1 MTQLVNGRA
10 RPKPLTAGPGYL
22 VRNAHK
28 ALSRRLALELARH
41 GIAFKHYYYLR
52 TLFEEDGIMQAEL
65 SERTGMERATVTVV
79 LDTMERQGLVKR
91 IRSPEDR
98 RKIHVY
104 LTPKGR
110 RLRQPLLDAVGNV
123 TRAALAGISPL
134 EFERLRK
141 TLGKIVA
148 NLEGDLAQRPAPERP
163 AKRKAGSAA

>member
-10 RPKPLTAGPGYL
+10 RPTPLTAGPGYL

-79 LDTMERQGLVKR
+79 LDTMERQGLEAYPQPR
-91 IRSPEDR
+91 GPAEDPRVPHAEGTAAAPAAAR
-98 RKIHVY
+98 R
-104 LTPKGR
+104 GR
-110 RLRQPLLDAVGNV
+110 ERDAS
-123 TRAALAGISPL
+123 RA
-134 EFERLRK
+134 R
-141 TLGKIVA
+141 
-148 NLEGDLAQRPAPERP
+148 GDLAARVRASP
-163 AKRKAGSAA
+163 